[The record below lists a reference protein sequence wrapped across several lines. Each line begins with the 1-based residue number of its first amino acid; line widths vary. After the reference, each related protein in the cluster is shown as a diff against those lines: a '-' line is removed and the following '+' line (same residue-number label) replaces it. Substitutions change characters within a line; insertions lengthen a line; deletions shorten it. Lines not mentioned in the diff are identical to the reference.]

1 MPPVVQPCEL
11 CGHSLMLHQ
20 SGCRVARCGCQV
32 MGPGKIGAAPEVSA
46 AVRVRRL
53 CDASGVVPVGTMGDE
68 REWFCPLPAAAA
80 LVDVDGVLRTSEVFC
95 VPHAQ
100 QHFDGNERMW
110 PVTLQQAEEWG
121 ENDE

>member
-1 MPPVVQPCEL
+1 MSDMPPTVQPCDR
-11 CGHSLMLHQ
+11 CGHSLMLHE
-20 SGCRVARCGCQV
+20 SGCRIARCDCQV
-32 MGPGKIGAAPEVSA
+32 MGPA

-53 CDASGVVPVGTMGDE
+53 CDASGIVPVGTMGDE

-80 LVDVDGVLRTSEVFC
+80 LVDADGVLRTSEVFC